1 MKQIIIKTL
10 LCLVVLASALTAN
23 AQIKAFESY
32 AETKDVTYVFIS
44 KYMLDL
50 AGKTV
55 APSVPGVDIKTL
67 MNKLSGIQ
75 IISTENNAVQK
86 KLRNDVRSIIDR
98 DKYELLMQ
106 INEDGSKVN
115 IFHSIQKQ
123 QSAVVMLVEAEKET
137 TVMVFSGKFTLDDVT
152 KMTQ

>member
-1 MKQIIIKTL
+1 MKQIITKIL

-23 AQIKAFESY
+23 AQIKAFDKY
-32 AETKDVTYVFIS
+32 ADMSNVTYIFIS
-44 KYMLDL
+44 KYMLEDN
-50 AGKTV
+50 KTT
-55 APSVPGVDIKTL
+55 VPQVSIADFKTL

>member
-1 MKQIIIKTL
+1 MKQIITKML

-23 AQIKAFESY
+23 AQIKVFDKY
-32 AETKDVTYVFIS
+32 ADMSNVTYIFIS
-44 KYMLDL
+44 KYMLEDN
-50 AGKTV
+50 KTT
-55 APSVPGVDIKTL
+55 VPQVSIADIKTL

>member
-1 MKQIIIKTL
+1 MKQIITKML

-23 AQIKAFESY
+23 AQIKAFDKY
-32 AETKDVTYVFIS
+32 ADMSNVTYIFIS
-44 KYMLDL
+44 KYMLEDN
-50 AGKTV
+50 KTT
-55 APSVPGVDIKTL
+55 VPGVDIKTL

-152 KMTQ
+152 KMTR

>member
-1 MKQIIIKTL
+1 MLEDNKT
-10 LCLVVLASALTAN
+10 T
-23 AQIKAFESY
+23 
-32 AETKDVTYVFIS
+32 
-44 KYMLDL
+44 
-50 AGKTV
+50 
-55 APSVPGVDIKTL
+55 VPGVDIKTL

-115 IFHSIQKQ
+115 IFYSIQKQ